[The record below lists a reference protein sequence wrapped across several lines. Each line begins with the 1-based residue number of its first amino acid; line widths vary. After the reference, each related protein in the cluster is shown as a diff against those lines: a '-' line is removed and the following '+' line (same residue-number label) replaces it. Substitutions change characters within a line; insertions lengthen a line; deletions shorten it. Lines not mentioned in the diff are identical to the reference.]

1 MYVCIYIYKYI
12 YLYWFLYF
20 FLYTIRK
27 ALNDLKS
34 DDINYPTLE
43 IE

>member
-1 MYVCIYIYKYI
+1 MYIYTNI
-12 YLYWFLYF
+12 FICIGFCIF